1 MFAGVIT
8 MLFRRFGG
16 FEESFAFSLLL
27 CNALAPIFDYLDEL
41 FYRAVRRGR
50 FVPAKN
56 KKA

>member
-1 MFAGVIT
+1 MCI
-8 MLFRRFGG
+8 RDSFGG